1 MALTSDDVAKLATL
15 ARLRIDPEES
25 GRVLAQLGAIMSLI
39 DELQSVDTSGVA
51 PTTHVQ
57 DLYATAPGEPGAG
70 LRLRDDAVTEEDR
83 RADYQSCAP
92 AVERGLYLVPRVIE

>member
-1 MALTSDDVAKLATL
+1 MALTPKDVAKLATL
-15 ARLRIDPEES
+15 ARLRIEPQES
-25 GRVLAQLGAIMSLI
+25 ERVLAQLGSIMSLI

-70 LRLRDDAVTEEDR
+70 LRLRADEVTEPDR
-83 RADYQSCAP
+83 REACQACAP